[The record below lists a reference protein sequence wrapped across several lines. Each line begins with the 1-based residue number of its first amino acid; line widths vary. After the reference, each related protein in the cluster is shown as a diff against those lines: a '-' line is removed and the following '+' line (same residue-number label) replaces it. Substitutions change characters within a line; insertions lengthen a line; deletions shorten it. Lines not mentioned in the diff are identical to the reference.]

1 MTVEQLIEYYETD
14 DGWDV
19 IESRLKSAS
28 AAFNEAVANWTT
40 VRNEL
45 ETIEDGPLK
54 VAKKSELKQLSAIA
68 KAKEKLLE
76 AYQRHNVK
84 TIIKY
89 ETPTASGGFRKRRST
104 TKSRR
109 RASKRRRSTRRN

>member
-1 MTVEQLIEYYETD
+1 MTVEQLREYSKTR
-14 DGWDV
+14 DGLND
-19 IESRLKSAS
+19 IESRLEPAS
-28 AAFNEAVANWTT
+28 AAFNGAVAKLTT
-40 VRNEL
+40 VRNVL

-54 VAKKSELKQLSAIA
+54 EEKQRELKQLKANA
-68 KAKEKLLE
+68 KKKEELLE
-76 AYQRHNVK
+76 AYQVHNFEK
-84 TIIKY
+84 IIKY